1 MDRVN
6 LATTEGGIMATI
18 VIKDL
23 PESSELDRAAMRAIT
38 GGSRFRAGGSSTARQ
53 PVRRIQLFDLTRSS
67 QPPARP
73 LR

>member
-1 MDRVN
+1 
-6 LATTEGGIMATI
+6 MATI

-38 GGSRFRAGGSSTARQ
+38 GGSRFHAGNSNARQ
-53 PVRRIQLFDLTRSS
+53 PVRRILLFDLSRSS

-73 LR
+73 VR